1 MTYVGILIT
10 RKNGVCRFISVAVK
24 ETTID
29 LTQKKI
35 VKNLVHLN
43 FYKLMFANSLNKLD
57 LVETIWKGI
66 FSKFKNSFEI
76 QFFLCQNLGPQWQS
90 WPKMKSC
97 FLHFSYYF
105 DSSDGTCK
113 LFYYGGCEG
122 NKNNFKTLQSCQ
134 SRCSVDFSIPIEEEF
149 KLEFCFLAVNE
160 GTK

>member
-1 MTYVGILIT
+1 MDFSLIALKVEISHWGAQVCTY
-10 RKNGVCRFISVAVK
+10 
-24 ETTID
+24 
-29 LTQKKI
+29 
-35 VKNLVHLN
+35 
-43 FYKLMFANSLNKLD
+43 
-57 LVETIWKGI
+57 
-66 FSKFKNSFEI
+66 
-76 QFFLCQNLGPQWQS
+76 
-90 WPKMKSC
+90 